1 MKIDS
6 TMKKILFTIFQIL
19 ITIVFIGKI
28 SNWFLNYSDET
39 NQILNV
45 AMFTLIGIAYMYTGF
60 IWDKKLIKTILIVCG
75 LYLIVAN
82 FISDFY
88 LKSIIGIVCILVPML
103 IIRFSQKEVD
113 EEQLEKEIN
122 KKHTWNLV
130 DLTWKDIFPH
140 KKKH

>member
-1 MKIDS
+1 
-6 TMKKILFTIFQIL
+6 MKKILFTIFQIL

-103 IIRFSQKEVD
+103 IIRFSHKEVD
-113 EEQLEKEIN
+113 EEQLEEEID
-122 KKHTWNLV
+122 KKHNWNLV
-130 DLTWKDIFPH
+130 DLTWSDIFSH